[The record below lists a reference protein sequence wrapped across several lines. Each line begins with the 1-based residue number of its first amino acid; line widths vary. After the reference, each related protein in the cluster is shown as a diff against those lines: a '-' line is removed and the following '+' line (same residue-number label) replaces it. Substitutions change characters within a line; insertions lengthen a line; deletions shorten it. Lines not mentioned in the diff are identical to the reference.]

1 MKVVDMHCDTIG
13 AIFEKRNKGIA
24 CNLRKNDLHLDVNK
38 MEQGNYL
45 MQNFAM
51 FIDLKRYKNPYLYYF
66 GNGSDQFC
74 LERYSDIVFD
84 N

>member
-51 FIDLKRYKNPYLYYF
+51 FIDLKRYKNPYKTL
-66 GNGSDQFC
+66 
-74 LERYSDIVFD
+74 LEMIDS
-84 N
+84 

>member
-45 MQNFAM
+45 CR
-51 FIDLKRYKNPYLYYF
+51 ILPCLLILK
-66 GNGSDQFC
+66 
-74 LERYSDIVFD
+74 DIKILIKHYWI
-84 N
+84 

>member
-38 MEQGNYL
+38 MEQGN
-45 MQNFAM
+45 
-51 FIDLKRYKNPYLYYF
+51 
-66 GNGSDQFC
+66 
-74 LERYSDIVFD
+74 
-84 N
+84 